1 MMIRL
6 CTLRSEGEGQSMM
19 IGLSTLRSEGEGQ
32 TQYDDRPMHV
42 TF

>member
-1 MMIRL
+1 MIIGL
-6 CTLRSEGEGQSMM
+6 CTLRSEGEGQSKMT
-19 IGLSTLRSEGEGQ
+19 GLCALRSEGEQQ